1 VGKVPTV
8 TLKTRWQPTVTSV
21 GGQGRQ
27 RGEAPM
33 TIIQAVF
40 LGMMLALTPSMVLLA
55 FLVWREEIGLRQV
68 NSDFDDHPPYP
79 NTQ

>member
-1 VGKVPTV
+1 
-8 TLKTRWQPTVTSV
+8 
-21 GGQGRQ
+21 
-27 RGEAPM
+27 M